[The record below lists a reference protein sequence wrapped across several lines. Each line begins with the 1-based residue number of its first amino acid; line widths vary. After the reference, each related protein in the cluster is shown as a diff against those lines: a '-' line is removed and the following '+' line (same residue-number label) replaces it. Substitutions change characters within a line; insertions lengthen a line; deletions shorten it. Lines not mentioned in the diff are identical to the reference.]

1 MNYPLPLITVIVPVY
16 NVEKTLERCVNSI
29 IAQSYTTL
37 EIILVNDG
45 STDHSGEIC
54 DSYKRLD
61 KRIQVIHKRNGG
73 LSSARNTGI
82 DHASG
87 TYMCFIDSDDWIHID
102 YVKTLYDLSI
112 KYNADISSCEC
123 DTVSS
128 EIVSLKKCTKEDALL
143 SKSDFWKLCLTN
155 HFVSVYAC
163 NKLYRKELFA
173 HTRYPEGRLY
183 EDIVPMFQLIKEASI
198 FAVTHQKLYY
208 YFDNFDSISKGVFQ
222 IRDND
227 YIENWKVIEKSCLQ
241 TFPELTMEFNHR
253 IIYAH
258 FRLLNKLAITPS
270 DEFIE
275 YTNTYKDYLKRYFV
289 QVIQDPYMKIHSK
302 IQIALIIFNFSF
314 YKRLYRKIRY
324 R

>member
-1 MNYPLPLITVIVPVY
+1 MNCPLITVIVPVY

-123 DTVSS
+123 DMVSS
-128 EIVSLKKCTKEDALL
+128 EIVSLKKCTKEEALL

-155 HFVSVYAC
+155 HSVSVYAW
-163 NKLYRKELFA
+163 NKLYRKELFV
-173 HTRYPEGRLY
+173 HIRYPEGQLY
-183 EDIVPMFQLIKEASI
+183 EDIVPMFELVKEASI

-208 YFDNFDSISKGVFQ
+208 YFDNFDSISKGFFRIQ
-222 IRDND
+222 DNA
-227 YIENWKVIEKSCLQ
+227 YIENWNSIEKSCLK
-241 TFPELTMEFNHR
+241 TFPELTTEFSHR
-253 IIYAH
+253 IIFAH

-275 YTNTYKDYLKRYFV
+275 YTNTYRQYLKNHFV
-289 QVIQDPYMKIHSK
+289 QVIKDPYMDMRSK
-302 IQIALIIFNFSF
+302 IQISLIIISFNV
-314 YKRLYRKIRY
+314 YKRLYKQIKHF
-324 R
+324 